1 MAGLERSKYETGP
14 TRTGTVSLQSC
25 MRGKKKKSEQPLF
38 FIKEIS
44 VPLPLHVENHQHI
57 RKKEHCRGSYHIAIK
72 LTQS

>member
-14 TRTGTVSLQSC
+14 TSTGTVSLQSC
-25 MRGKKKKSEQPLF
+25 MRGEKGLHALF

-57 RKKEHCRGSYHIAIK
+57 RKKKHCRGSYHIAIK